1 MSQLVEDDSDIHDRI
16 DLLTYRLNENEKLSM
31 ATGDIVS
38 GLIDVITAQRKLVQQ
53 LINNIT
59 IQNTNQKRLLYSF
72 QPRQLFFGLDNSQK
86 DLFLASLHS
95 QILC

>member
-59 IQNTNQKRLLYSF
+59 IQNTNQKRILEMLK
-72 QPRQLFFGLDNSQK
+72 GLK
-86 DLFLASLHS
+86 HGT
-95 QILC
+95 